1 MFTNLRFARVAAVAT
16 ALLIPTV
23 SGLSTAAYADDEY
36 GVATTHGAL
45 IRQSAESAPSLSK
58 VATLAL
64 GQRSNMTVAK
74 NTVAPAASDVMPMAK
89 QDLVGSGGKQ
99 DELARQIYQPGTGT
113 DW

>member
-16 ALLIPTV
+16 ALLIPAV

-45 IRQSAESAPSLSK
+45 IRESAERAPSF
-58 VATLAL
+58 ANFAALAL
-64 GQRSNMTVAK
+64 GQRPSMTLAT
-74 NTVAPAASDVMPMAK
+74 NAARSASDIPAVSK
-89 QDLVGSGGKQ
+89 QDLLGTGGKQ
-99 DELARQIYQPGTGT
+99 DDLAREIYQPGTGT